1 MLSLDR
7 VNRYQLDVEVA
18 EHSEQSMKYVL
29 IRDNSDEMR
38 QSLIKISGLKTL
50 KSGDEPGTQSSAHN
64 DLVRPARHSS
74 FPSG

>member
-1 MLSLDR
+1 
-7 VNRYQLDVEVA
+7 
-18 EHSEQSMKYVL
+18 MKYVL

-50 KSGDEPGTQSSAHN
+50 KSGDKTGTQSSAHN